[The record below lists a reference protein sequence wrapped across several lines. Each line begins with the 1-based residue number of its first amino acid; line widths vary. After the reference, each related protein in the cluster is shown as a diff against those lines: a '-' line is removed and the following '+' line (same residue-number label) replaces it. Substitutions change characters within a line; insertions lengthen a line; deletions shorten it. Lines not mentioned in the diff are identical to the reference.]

1 MIIKKCPLC
10 SGTVSNGQC
19 IDCGYFLPDEEEMKT
34 MSSLYDFDPDNYPE
48 PEKYS
53 TSVEELGAELKYAEP
68 VRAEVPKV
76 EVVRSEKKVFPAAA
90 PVPPPQ
96 QMPLPQQN
104 SGNSVKFSF
113 SAKSIRRNFW
123 VMFLVS
129 LLFPVGIFPGVIF
142 GALMIK
148 RAENMS
154 ETILGILC
162 IIASVIKL

>member
-1 MIIKKCPLC
+1 
-10 SGTVSNGQC
+10 
-19 IDCGYFLPDEEEMKT
+19 MKT

-76 EVVRSEKKVFPAAA
+76 EVIRSERKIFPAAA
-90 PVPPPQ
+90 PLPPPQ
-96 QMPLPQQN
+96 QTPPQN

-129 LLFPVGIFPGVIF
+129 LLFGIFPGVIF

-148 RAENMS
+148 RANNIS

-162 IIASVIKL
+162 IIASIIKL

>member
-48 PEKYS
+48 PEKYR
-53 TSVEELGAELKYAEP
+53 TSVEELGADLGYAEP
-68 VRAEVPKV
+68 AKAEVPKV
-76 EVVRSEKKVFPAAA
+76 EVVPSQREVFPAAA
-90 PVPPPQ
+90 PVQTPQ
-96 QMPLPQQN
+96 QTQQQN
-104 SGNSVKFSF
+104 SGGSVKFSI

-129 LLFPVGIFPGVIF
+129 VLFPSGIFPGVIF

-148 RAENMS
+148 RANNIS
-154 ETILGILC
+154 ETMLGILC
-162 IIASVIKL
+162 IIASIIKL